1 MIRTFHSEEK
11 FGAKVLQLENELEE
25 LEEDHQHALK
35 TFKDMR
41 KEASQLLKTDT
52 RSSYSPLTSKYAL
65 QRA

>member
-41 KEASQLLKTDT
+41 KEASKLLKTDT